1 MGNASLDGDD
11 GGASLD
17 GSDGGAALN
26 GCYGCAS
33 LNGDDGCAALDGEI
47 LSRRVEGLRSL
58 AYYIVWAIQ
67 KTKEASSQMASFK
80 LLG

>member
-1 MGNASLDGDD
+1 MGSDGGALRLMGVMGNASLDG
-11 GGASLD
+11 GGGNASLD
-17 GSDGGAALN
+17 EKKWVMLGR
-26 GCYGCAS
+26 
-33 LNGDDGCAALDGEI
+33 I
-47 LSRRVEGLRSL
+47 VEGLRSL

>member
-1 MGNASLDGDD
+1 MGALRLMGKMGSLRLMGVMGNASLDEKKWVMLG
-11 GGASLD
+11 
-17 GSDGGAALN
+17 
-26 GCYGCAS
+26 
-33 LNGDDGCAALDGEI
+33 
-47 LSRRVEGLRSL
+47 RRVERLRSL